1 MLGSQRELFDIPRDV
16 AYLNCAYM
24 SPLLRSSVAAG
35 REAFSR
41 KLHPWTTTPPDFF
54 RDMEEARL
62 LFGQLIGASS
72 DDVALIPATSYGL
85 AVAAQNLPIGPGE
98 RVLLLDGSF
107 PSMVYT
113 WQARALEVGAEVI
126 LLPRPADHDWTRAIL
141 EAIDQRVRVA
151 VLPVCHWT
159 DGALLDLSR
168 IATRLREVAATLT
181 VDATQ
186 SLGVMPFDLQMVQP
200 DFMVCATYKWLLG
213 PYSMGFL
220 YSAPRWQ
227 DGKPIEH
234 NWIAREGSQDFS
246 GLTQYRDTYQPGSR
260 RYDVGEPSN
269 FVLLPVVIDG
279 LRQLLGW
286 GIESLYDTASQL
298 ASRIAKEAEPF
309 GYRAVPAS
317 LRAGHY
323 LGLRRDG
330 GVPDGLGAHL
340 ASTGVYIS
348 VRGTALRVTP
358 HVYNDNEDVD
368 RLIEALETFE
378 G

>member
-1 MLGSQRELFDIPRDV
+1 
-16 AYLNCAYM
+16 
-24 SPLLRSSVAAG
+24 
-35 REAFSR
+35 
-41 KLHPWTTTPPDFF
+41 
-54 RDMEEARL
+54 
-62 LFGQLIGASS
+62 
-72 DDVALIPATSYGL
+72 
-85 AVAAQNLPIGPGE
+85 
-98 RVLLLDGSF
+98 
-107 PSMVYT
+107 
-113 WQARALEVGAEVI
+113 
-126 LLPRPADHDWTRAIL
+126 
-141 EAIDQRVRVA
+141 
-151 VLPVCHWT
+151 
-159 DGALLDLSR
+159 
-168 IATRLREVAATLT
+168 
-181 VDATQ
+181 
-186 SLGVMPFDLQMVQP
+186 
-200 DFMVCATYKWLLG
+200 
-213 PYSMGFL
+213 
-220 YSAPRWQ
+220 
-227 DGKPIEH
+227 
-234 NWIAREGSQDFS
+234 
-246 GLTQYRDTYQPGSR
+246 
-260 RYDVGEPSN
+260 VGEPSN

-358 HVYNDNEDVD
+358 HVYNDNDDVD